1 MGDVVH
7 TMTYY
12 EEIDEDPGLPPVMTS
27 GPGQKIWS
35 DLGVKPPP
43 LRPLRYCDFRVEDG
57 MCLRFSSLELDAM
70 TFCTYH
76 HQEVSM
82 ALAEEEKRIS

>member
-1 MGDVVH
+1 MNE
-7 TMTYY
+7 Y
-12 EEIDEDPGLPPVMTS
+12 EREDEDQDPGLPAMITP
-27 GPGQKIWS
+27 GPGQNIWS

-43 LRPLRYCDFRVEDG
+43 LRPLRYCDFRIEDG
-57 MCLRFSSLELDAM
+57 MCLRFSSLKLDELA
-70 TFCTYH
+70 FCTYH